1 LIINL
6 ASVAGSFEADGYAA
20 AQFKL
25 YAPKENVM
33 SELGFNRDD
42 PEFAS
47 LIISGLCPTKL
58 ERSHLM
64 SQLLLSCALAERIAP
79 LSRAATLFKDGS
91 GFRVNV
97 GRVEV
102 FTFIS
107 GSVRIMLFGA
117 VPVLPAG
124 KLVSTVYTSVPQPQ
138 SALSCS
144 VKEFVSVDALVQE
157 PHAAFVRSAALTSNG
172 KPYNT
177 SFARFHSAGLLA
189 YARESTCG
197 QVGT

>member
-1 LIINL
+1 
-6 ASVAGSFEADGYAA
+6 
-20 AQFKL
+20 
-25 YAPKENVM
+25 M

-107 GSVRIMLFGA
+107 GSVRICCLAQSPSFQQESWYQLSTQVSRSRNQRLVA
-117 VPVLPAG
+117 V
-124 KLVSTVYTSVPQPQ
+124 
-138 SALSCS
+138 
-144 VKEFVSVDALVQE
+144 
-157 PHAAFVRSAALTSNG
+157 
-172 KPYNT
+172 
-177 SFARFHSAGLLA
+177 
-189 YARESTCG
+189 
-197 QVGT
+197 